1 VIVLYIVSGRNNNFE
16 RSEAMLDRQDL
27 EMIRLVMKEEITASE
42 MRMGN
47 RMDARFEEQEK
58 RIDARFEEQEKR
70 IDARFEEQEKR
81 IDARFEEQEKRN
93 EARFAEQ
100 DECFGKRME
109 MRFAQEREWL
119 EKHLD
124 KRFAASENLILG
136 ELDRIHIKL
145 QDQLDDMKQRL
156 DEMTEYYRIKKLD
169 DINGALLL
177 QMIQEVERR
186 VEALEKKSA

>member
-1 VIVLYIVSGRNNNFE
+1 
-16 RSEAMLDRQDL
+16 MLDRQDL

-47 RMDARFEEQEK
+47 RM
-58 RIDARFEEQEKR
+58 
-70 IDARFEEQEKR
+70 DARFEEQEKR